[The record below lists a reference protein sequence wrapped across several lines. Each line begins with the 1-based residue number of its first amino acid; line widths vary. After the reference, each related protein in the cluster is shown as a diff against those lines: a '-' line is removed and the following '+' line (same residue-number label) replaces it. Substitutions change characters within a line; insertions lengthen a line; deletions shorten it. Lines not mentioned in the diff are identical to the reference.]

1 MNTRHVNLGPG
12 LISVC
17 ALAILL
23 PVSELRADL
32 LTPSYQTQ
40 LEGWLGSGPMQF
52 TNIFSAVNG
61 DGKTA
66 EDFHSAADGV
76 GPTFTLASVTR
87 GSNTYI
93 VGGYDPVS
101 WNGAGN
107 YNFAFTYG
115 EQDAFIFNLTSDT
128 LQREN
133 HDSSG
138 DYQTLDYSGLGPT
151 WGQSFDLTFGDYNG
165 YGPDTLDYGSTFNYS
180 YGGSFGTDILGD
192 PDLFVDGNRG
202 VYGPYTVN
210 VLDVYTLG
218 PVVTQPVSGVPDQS
232 GTGVMLGVSLA
243 AMAPLLPFRRIQ
255 RRAAMSC

>member
-1 MNTRHVNLGPG
+1 MNPRHANLSPRI
-12 LISVC
+12 LFAC
-17 ALAILL
+17 ALVLLL
-23 PVSELRADL
+23 PASPLKADL
-32 LTPSYQTQ
+32 LTPTYQSE
-40 LEGWLGSGPMQF
+40 LESWLGSGPMQF
-52 TNIFSAVNG
+52 TNIFSAANG

-66 EDFHSAADGV
+66 EDFHAAADGV

-93 VGGYDPVS
+93 VGGYDPQS

-115 EQDAFIFNLTSDT
+115 SQDAFIFNLTSDT
-128 LQREN
+128 IQREN
-133 HDSSG
+133 HDASG
-138 DYQTLDYSGLGPT
+138 EYQTLDYSGLGPT

-165 YGPDTLDYGSTFNYS
+165 YGPDNLDYGSTFNYS

-202 VYGPYTVN
+202 VYDPFTVN

-218 PVVTQPVSGVPDQS
+218 PAATQPVSGVPDHG
-232 GTGVMLGVSLA
+232 GTAAMLGLSLVGIA
-243 AMAPLLPFRRIQ
+243 LLVPGRRIAPRQ
-255 RRAAMSC
+255 AAA